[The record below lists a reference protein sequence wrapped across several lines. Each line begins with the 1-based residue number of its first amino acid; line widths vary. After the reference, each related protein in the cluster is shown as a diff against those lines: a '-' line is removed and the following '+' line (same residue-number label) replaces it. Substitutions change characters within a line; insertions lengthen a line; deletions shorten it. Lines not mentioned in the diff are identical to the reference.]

1 MLIDLLYITG
11 TLAFFAAML
20 AYVRGCERLGRGSR
34 PGTVLMGAESL
45 VGGLIALAILVYL
58 LYTLLHPEKF

>member
-1 MLIDLLYITG
+1 MG
-11 TLAFFAAML
+11 T
-20 AYVRGCERLGRGSR
+20 
-34 PGTVLMGAESL
+34 ESV